1 MILHITF
8 PMEQISHQVL
18 TGSTEVLELI
28 FCVFKNIINWI
39 KPVFKPVFEI
49 PSSLA
54 RGGGGADVYCNV
66 CDGENASD
74 CRNRQ
79 RGRLQRFLQMQNTRI
94 F

>member
-1 MILHITF
+1 
-8 PMEQISHQVL
+8 MEQINHQVL
-18 TGSTEVLELI
+18 TGSTEVLEFI
-28 FCVFKNIINWI
+28 FCIFKNIINWI

-54 RGGGGADVYCNV
+54 RGGGGADVYCKV

-79 RGRLQRFLQMQNTRI
+79 PGRLKRSLQIQTLEFFSEMWRK
-94 F
+94 